1 MCPHSHC
8 TLYARKKY
16 NKYILTGISHYM
28 KEKYITSILTAIAHF
43 MSKENIP
50 SQTLQIICKKKNV
63 GNT

>member
-1 MCPHSHC
+1 MYPHSHC

-16 NKYILTGISHYM
+16 NKHILTGISHYM
-28 KEKYITSILTAIAHF
+28 EDKYITILTAIAHF
-43 MSKENIP
+43 MSKVNMP